1 MGVAERWDG
10 AGYRAAK
17 VTFGAQPTDAEILQ
31 WVEKEWHRLRFSP
44 PQAEP
49 ERSVPERSNPKLARR
64 EAARAVERR
73 GLGTKAQQALSAQ
86 REQEGEARRA
96 RSREDRRAEAER
108 KFLLRQVI
116 CRASTCITVN
126 WDQITPAS
134 TRANRTNVTSRAMEN
149 IKNPALNFLP

>member
-1 MGVAERWDG
+1 MDRSRSSFTVLFQDPFWVGVAERWDG

-44 PQAEP
+44 PQAER
-49 ERSVPERSNPKLARR
+49 ERAVPERRNPKRARR
-64 EAARAVERR
+64 EAARAVAC
-73 GLGTKAQQALSAQ
+73 GGTGTRAQQALSRQ

-108 KFLLRQVI
+108 KFLLRQEKK
-116 CRASTCITVN
+116 REK
-126 WDQITPAS
+126 
-134 TRANRTNVTSRAMEN
+134 RRGR
-149 IKNPALNFLP
+149 

>member
-1 MGVAERWDG
+1 MDRSRSSFTVLFQDPFWVGVAERWDG

-31 WVEKEWHRLRFSP
+31 WVATVWPRLRVSP
-44 PQAEP
+44 PQAERG
-49 ERSVPERSNPKLARR
+49 RSVPARSNPKRVRR

-96 RSREDRRAEAER
+96 RSRGDRRAEAER
-108 KFLLRQVI
+108 KFLLRQEKK
-116 CRASTCITVN
+116 REK
-126 WDQITPAS
+126 
-134 TRANRTNVTSRAMEN
+134 RRGR
-149 IKNPALNFLP
+149 

>member
-1 MGVAERWDG
+1 MDRSRSSFTVLFQDPFWVGVAERWDG

-31 WVEKEWHRLRFSP
+31 WVEREWHRLRFSP

-49 ERSVPERSNPKLARR
+49 ERSVPERSNHKRARR

-86 REQEGEARRA
+86 REQEGAARRA

-108 KFLLRQVI
+108 KFLLRQEKK
-116 CRASTCITVN
+116 REK
-126 WDQITPAS
+126 
-134 TRANRTNVTSRAMEN
+134 RRGR
-149 IKNPALNFLP
+149 

>member
-1 MGVAERWDG
+1 MDRSRSSFTVLFQDPFWVGVAERWDG

-31 WVEKEWHRLRFSP
+31 WVEKE
-44 PQAEP
+44 
-49 ERSVPERSNPKLARR
+49 RSNPKRARR

-86 REQEGEARRA
+86 REQEGAARRA

-108 KFLLRQVI
+108 KFLLRQEKK
-116 CRASTCITVN
+116 REK
-126 WDQITPAS
+126 
-134 TRANRTNVTSRAMEN
+134 RRGR
-149 IKNPALNFLP
+149 